1 MLSRTVGLAIA
12 IGALGLAPAAAS
24 AAPQDFT
31 SGSAS
36 YECVQTC
43 GADLMWTGHG
53 TPADAWGQA
62 RIDQPGVFI
71 KSKATVDCVDVD
83 GNRATISGR
92 VEEPSG
98 ATDGE
103 FYAIQVEDNGPPAKN
118 DPEPDRI
125 HVGYHFI
132 PIDCT
137 LANEFPPIFP
147 VSRGNVVVMD
157 RTP

>member
-1 MLSRTVGLAIA
+1 MHRA
-12 IGALGLAPAAAS
+12 IGSFIAVAALAAVPAAAQ

-36 YECVQTC
+36 YECSQDC

-53 TPADAWGQA
+53 TPADARGHA
-62 RIDQPGVFI
+62 RIDQPSVFI
-71 KSKATVDCVDVD
+71 DSKQTVDCVDVD

-92 VEEPSG
+92 LAKPSG

-103 FYAIQVEDNGPPAKN
+103 FFAIYVEDNGPPVKD
-118 DPEPDRI
+118 DPVPDRI
-125 HVGYHFI
+125 HVGYHFM

-137 LANEFPPIFP
+137 LGNEFAPIFP

>member
-1 MLSRTVGLAIA
+1 MGSALTVG
-12 IGALGLAPAAAS
+12 ALMIVPAVAA

-36 YECVQTC
+36 YECEQNC
-43 GADLMWTGHG
+43 GADLNWTGHG
-53 TPADAWGQA
+53 TPADAHGNAQI
-62 RIDQPGVFI
+62 RQQFVNSRG
-71 KSKATVDCVDVD
+71 TVDCVAVD
-83 GNRATISGR
+83 GNRATVSGQLQN
-92 VEEPSG
+92 PSP

-103 FYAIQVEDNGPPAKN
+103 FYAISVEDNGPPRSN

-125 HVGYHFI
+125 QVGYIFH
-132 PIDCT
+132 PIACEFG
-137 LANEFPPIFP
+137 NEFPPVFP

>member
-1 MLSRTVGLAIA
+1 MRRGIGSFIAVAALAA
-12 IGALGLAPAAAS
+12 APAAAS

-36 YECVQTC
+36 YECQQDC
-43 GADLMWTGHG
+43 GADLTWTGHG
-53 TPADAWGQA
+53 TPADARGQA
-62 RIDQPGVFI
+62 RIHQPSVFI
-71 KSKATVDCVDVD
+71 HSKATVDCVDVD

-98 ATDGE
+98 ATDGP
-103 FYAIQVEDNGPPAKN
+103 FYAIRVEDNGPPTKN

-125 HVGYHFI
+125 DVGYHFI
-132 PIDCT
+132 PIDCS
-137 LANEFPPIFP
+137 LANEFPATFP
-147 VSRGNVVVMD
+147 VSRGNAVVMD